1 LLFYTLLEF
10 PLGRILLAKKNK
22 GLSVAH
28 FVRDESHLRKTTE
41 TFKKKRIP
49 LVFAEN
55 RFLLEKKL
63 FSRYFN
69 GDKEDFTSL
78 PLDFISGTPYQK
90 KVWLEARKIPFGQVK
105 SYKFLAERLNHKG
118 YRSVGQAIGQN
129 PLLIIIPCH
138 RVIRS
143 DGTLGGFGG
152 GLDVKEFLL
161 RLEGIS
167 LGVRSPDSRL

>member
-22 GLSVAH
+22 DLSLAH
-28 FVRDESHLRKTTE
+28 FVRDESHLQKITE
-41 TFKKKRIP
+41 SFKKKKIP
-49 LVFAEN
+49 LIFDES

-63 FSRYFN
+63 FSRYFK
-69 GDKEDFTSL
+69 GEKEDFISL
-78 PLDFISGTPYQK
+78 SLDFISGTPYQK

-105 SYKFLAERLNHKG
+105 SYKFLAQRLNHKG

-129 PLLIIIPCH
+129 PLLIVVPCH

-143 DGTLGGFGG
+143 DGTLGGFGA
-152 GLDVKEFLL
+152 GLEVKEFLL
-161 RLEGIS
+161 RLEGIKA
-167 LGVRSPDSRL
+167 SPNQK